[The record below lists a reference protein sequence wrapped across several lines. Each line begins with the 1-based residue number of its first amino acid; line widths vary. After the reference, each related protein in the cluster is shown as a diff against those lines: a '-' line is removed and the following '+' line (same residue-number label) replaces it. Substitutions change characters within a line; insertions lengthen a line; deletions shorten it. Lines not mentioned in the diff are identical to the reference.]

1 MERDRSGRRVPTLT
15 EVIFPPTTVD
25 LLLELPA
32 EQSSVDAQSPQDAPP
47 GADTGS
53 ATDTMPFT
61 KDTIPSISA
70 LLASVHHL
78 AAAPEEDT
86 PLARVLADLRRQ
98 LDAGLEA
105 RMREVL
111 GAAMARA
118 ADAAIRETS
127 DQLTEAMREAIERAV
142 AQELARHREV

>member
-1 MERDRSGRRVPTLT
+1 MARDSSGRRVPTLT

-32 EQSSVDAQSPQDAPP
+32 ELPSVEAQSPQGAPSGSDA
-47 GADTGS
+47 GE

-70 LLASVHHL
+70 LLASVDYMVTP
-78 AAAPEEDT
+78 PEEDT
-86 PLARVLADLRRQ
+86 PLARVLADLQRQ

-118 ADAAIRETS
+118 AESAIRETS
-127 DQLTEAMREAIERAV
+127 EQLTQAMREAVERAL
-142 AQELARHREV
+142 AQELARHRDR